1 MRQENGGGC
10 HVEMKAKIG
19 VMLPQVKECLGPLEA
34 GRGEEEF
41 FARAF
46 GRTISYHDFD
56 FFDSQTPKLRE
67 ETSVVL
73 SHQILGNM
81 LRQPWEMNTAS
92 TIQISRT

>member
-19 VMLPQVKECLGPLEA
+19 VMLPQVKGCLGLPEA

-46 GRTISYHDFD
+46 RRTISYHDFD